1 MIAVDTNILLYAHF
15 RRFPEH
21 AKARGWLRALAEGN
35 APWALP
41 VFCVGEFLR
50 VATHARA
57 MDRPSSVETAWTA
70 VDNLLG
76 SPSVRVLLPG
86 SRFLPVLSEVLREG
100 DARGNL
106 VFDAQIAALC
116 IEHGAT
122 RLLTADR
129 DFSRFRRIRIVGLS
143 EPVDS

>member
-1 MIAVDTNILLYAHF
+1 
-15 RRFPEH
+15 
-21 AKARGWLRALAEGN
+21 
-35 APWALP
+35 
-41 VFCVGEFLR
+41 
-50 VATHARA
+50 

>member
-21 AKARGWLRALAEGN
+21 ARAREWLRTLAEGQV
-35 APWALP
+35 PWALP

-50 VATHARA
+50 VATHPRA
-57 MDRPSSVETAWTA
+57 MERPSTVEMAWAA
-70 VDNLLG
+70 VDSLLG

-86 SRFLPVLSEVLREG
+86 PRFLPLLSEVLLEG

-116 IEHGAT
+116 IEHGAS

-129 DFSRFRRIRIVGLS
+129 DFSRFRRIRIVKLS
-143 EPVDS
+143 DPLEL